1 MRTMAAGKFKAKC
14 LSVIDEVYEFK
25 EEVII
30 TKHGKPMAK
39 LVPTKKAK
47 DSIFGAMR
55 GVAKITG
62 DLVEPITPPEDW
74 DEDIFPAETGR
85 TSGRKKR

>member
-1 MRTMAAGKFKAKC
+1 MKTMAAGKFKAQC

-39 LVPTKKAK
+39 LVPAKKAK

-55 GVAKITG
+55 GQIEILG
-62 DLVEPITPPEDW
+62 DLVEPITEPDEWDDEIFPPEGKA
-74 DEDIFPAETGR
+74 PAR
-85 TSGRKKR
+85 